1 MNITEIQSLFG
12 EKSIQFFLISFVDM
26 HGTPRAKLVPA
37 AHLEDVLEG
46 AAGFAGF
53 AVDGLGQGPH
63 DPDLSCVPQTDSP
76 IFPLPWKPG
85 MAWIAG
91 NLQMDGK
98 NWDYCPRAIL
108 TRNLED
114 ARAQGFALK
123 MGVEPEFFLVDKK
136 ADGSLCVA
144 DAQDTLAKP
153 CYGQLS
159 LLRNAD
165 FLMTLLSYCN
175 DLGYGAY
182 QNDHEDAN
190 GQFEINW
197 QFAGALKTADQVS
210 FFKFM
215 VKALAEERGHCA
227 TFMPKPFAH
236 LTGSGAHHHLSLWDL
251 EEKDNLFLDK
261 SDSRGLSSLALS
273 FLGGLL
279 AHAKGLCAL
288 TAPSV
293 NSYKR
298 FGARSPRSGATW
310 GTGIYFPGRQQPDND
325 GASASTGPVRVPDGR
340 QFLKPLSGGGWP
352 ACGRHGRHR
361 ARPEGG
367 CRARRQLVPAHFST
381 SEGAKHGTVAS
392 QSWRGAGGIGARR
405 GAVPLPGQWIRGGV
419 FSSKTGRM
427 GGVPGHDFP
436 KCDRLGD
443 PALPQPLISWLLISW
458 LLILLHFHPG

>member
-1 MNITEIQSLFG
+1 MNLTEISALFQ
-12 EKSIQFFLISFVDM
+12 EKNIQFFLMSFVDM
-26 HGTPRAKLVPA
+26 HGTPRAKLVPS
-37 AHLEDVLEG
+37 AHLEDVLGG

-63 DPDLSCVPQTDSP
+63 DPDLSCVPQGDSSV
-76 IFPLPWKPG
+76 FPLPWKPG
-85 MAWIAG
+85 LAWIAG

-108 TRNLED
+108 SRTLED

-123 MGVEPEFFLVDKK
+123 MGVEPEFFLVEKK
-136 ADGSLCVA
+136 PDGSLCVA
-144 DAQDTLAKP
+144 DPQDTLAKP

-165 FLMTLLSYCN
+165 FLMTLISYCN

-197 QFAGALKTADQVS
+197 RFAGALKTADQVS

-215 VKALAEERGHCA
+215 VKALAEERGLCA
-227 TFMPKPFAH
+227 TFMPKPFAN

-261 SDSRGLSSLALS
+261 SDPRGLSSLALS

-279 AHAKGLCAL
+279 VHAKGLCAL

-310 GTGIYFPGRQQPDND
+310 APAFIAHGGNNRT
-325 GASASTGPVRVPDGR
+325 TMVRVPAPGRLEYRTADNSSNPYLAAVGLLAAGMDGIER
-340 QFLKPLSGGGWP
+340 GLKVDAGRDGNLFLLTSAQAKEQSIELLP
-352 ACGRHGRHR
+352 ATLGEALVEMERD
-361 ARPEGG
+361 EVL
-367 CRARRQLVPAHFST
+367 CRALG
-381 SEGAKHGTVAS
+381 SEYAAAYLEAKRAEWDEYQEMTS
-392 QSWRGAGGIGARR
+392 QSVTAWETQRY
-405 GAVPLPGQWIRGGV
+405 L
-419 FSSKTGRM
+419 S
-427 GGVPGHDFP
+427 
-436 KCDRLGD
+436 L
-443 PALPQPLISWLLISW
+443 
-458 LLILLHFHPG
+458 

>member
-1 MNITEIQSLFG
+1 MNITQIQQLFQ
-12 EKSIQFFLISFVDM
+12 EKNIHFFFMSFVDM

-37 AHLEDVLEG
+37 GHLEDVLGG

-63 DPDLSCVPQTDSP
+63 DPDLSCVPQDDSTV
-76 IFPLPWKPG
+76 FPLPWKPG
-85 MAWIAG
+85 LAWIAG
-91 NLQMDGK
+91 NLQMDGR

-108 TRNLED
+108 TRTVDE
-114 ARAQGFALK
+114 ARAKGFALK

-136 ADGSLCVA
+136 PDGTLGVA
-144 DAQDTLAKP
+144 DALDTLAKP

-159 LLRNAD
+159 LLRNVD
-165 FLMTLLSYCN
+165 FLTTLITYLN
-175 DLGYGAY
+175 ELGYGAY

-197 QFAGALKTADQVS
+197 RFNDALKTADQVS

-215 VKALAEERGHCA
+215 VKALAEERGQQA
-227 TFMPKPFAH
+227 TFMPKPFAN

-251 EEKDNLFLDK
+251 DGKDNLFLDK
-261 SDSRGLSSLALS
+261 SDPRGLSSVALS

-310 GTGIYFPGRQQPDND
+310 APAFIAHGGNNRTIM
-325 GASASTGPVRVPDGR
+325 VRVPAAGRLEYRTADNSSNPYLAAAGLLAAGMDGIAR
-340 QFLKPLSGGGWP
+340 GLTVDAGVDGNLFLLSPKQAEDQRIEMLPSNLGQALDELERDDVLCSALGTEYAAAYLEAKRDEWDEY
-352 ACGRHGRHR
+352 H
-361 ARPEGG
+361 ET
-367 CRARRQLVPAHFST
+367 T
-381 SEGAKHGTVAS
+381 SKSVTDWEV
-392 QSWRGAGGIGARR
+392 QRYLNI
-405 GAVPLPGQWIRGGV
+405 
-419 FSSKTGRM
+419 
-427 GGVPGHDFP
+427 
-436 KCDRLGD
+436 
-443 PALPQPLISWLLISW
+443 
-458 LLILLHFHPG
+458 

>member
-1 MNITEIQSLFG
+1 MNMTEIQSLFQ
-12 EKSIQFFLISFVDM
+12 EKNIQFFLMSFADM

-37 AHLEDVLEG
+37 AHLEDVLGG

-63 DPDLSCVPQTDSP
+63 DPDLSCVPQGDSTV
-76 IFPLPWKPG
+76 FPLPWKPG

-108 TRNLED
+108 TRTLED

-123 MGVEPEFFLVDKK
+123 MGVEPEFFLVEKK
-136 ADGSLCVA
+136 PDGSLCVA

-165 FLMTLLSYCN
+165 FLMTLISYCN

-197 QFAGALKTADQVS
+197 RFAGALKTADQVS

-215 VKALAEERGHCA
+215 VKALAEERGLCA
-227 TFMPKPFAH
+227 TFMPKPFAN

-261 SDSRGLSSLALS
+261 SDPRGLSSLALS

-310 GTGIYFPGRQQPDND
+310 APALIAHGGNNRT
-325 GASASTGPVRVPDGR
+325 TMVRVPAPGRLEYRTADNSSNPYLAAAGLLAAGMDGIER
-340 QFLKPLSGGGWP
+340 GLKVDAGRDGNLFLLTSAQAKEQNIELLPATLGEALVEMERDEVLCGALGSEYTAAYLEAKRAEWEEYHEMTSRSVTAWETQRYLS
-352 ACGRHGRHR
+352 
-361 ARPEGG
+361 
-367 CRARRQLVPAHFST
+367 L
-381 SEGAKHGTVAS
+381 
-392 QSWRGAGGIGARR
+392 
-405 GAVPLPGQWIRGGV
+405 
-419 FSSKTGRM
+419 
-427 GGVPGHDFP
+427 
-436 KCDRLGD
+436 
-443 PALPQPLISWLLISW
+443 
-458 LLILLHFHPG
+458 